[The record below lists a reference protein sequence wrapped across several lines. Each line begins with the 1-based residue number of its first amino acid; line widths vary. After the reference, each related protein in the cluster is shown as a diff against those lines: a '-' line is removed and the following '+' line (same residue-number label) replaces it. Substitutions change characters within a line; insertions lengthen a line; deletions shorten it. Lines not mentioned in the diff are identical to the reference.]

1 MNISLKKSKSAPTKT
16 FNYGLNKRGTSSVL
30 MDASSSSEDEDGN
43 NHDQH
48 KKVESSVQL
57 LNKELL
63 SEQAAL
69 RKRAESAMKNAA
81 NSEIYDYDGQYE
93 SFASGIEKEETKVSQ
108 DSGER
113 KKSRYVETLL
123 NHAKERQYERELVL
137 ERKIAREQAAEDTKG
152 EFLGKEKFV
161 TKSYKRKLEEREAW
175 KHRDDEKNKMNEQN
189 DVTKKKEEGLLGFY
203 KNIGQFGV
211 SEQTVKNSSDNSAS
225 TNDMAGEQSDEI
237 RLRQK
242 DVISHMPQT
251 SVEDE
256 DDQCKDEVQIEE
268 QLEQETLKVKTLEKV
283 LKARERYLK
292 REKLQMEQVSTF

>member
-1 MNISLKKSKSAPTKT
+1 MNISLKKSKSASTKN

-30 MDASSSSEDEDGN
+30 MDGSSSEDEGGN
-43 NHDQH
+43 NHDQR

-69 RKRAESAMKNAA
+69 RQRAESAMKNAT
-81 NSEIYDYDGQYE
+81 NCEIYDYDGQYE
-93 SFASGIEKEETKVSQ
+93 SFASGKEKAETKVSQ
-108 DSGER
+108 DRGER

-175 KHRDDEKNKMNEQN
+175 KHQDDEKNKMNEEN

-203 KNIGQFGV
+203 KNIGQFGGA
-211 SEQTVKNSSDNSAS
+211 EETVKNSSDS
-225 TNDMAGEQSDEI
+225 TLTNNIAGEQSDES

-242 DVISHMPQT
+242 DVVSHMGQANI
-251 SVEDE
+251 EDE
-256 DDQCKDEVQIEE
+256 DNQCKDEVQIDKE
-268 QLEQETLKVKTLEKV
+268 LEQETLRVKTLEKV

-292 REKLQMEQVSTF
+292 RAQLQMEKVSTF